1 MADFATVTGTIGA
14 ITGVVA
20 LLVSIKNYARVSAMK
35 ALDLRLELSRAFDNL
50 DVVLSGI
57 EGYLDYV
64 HKSHFAV
71 FAATGRL
78 RSGEMESFEK
88 DFESDVSRLRG
99 LLGSQPRRAEN
110 YSSHT
115 PSELESIL
123 ATVHAFHVQVF
134 ALRGKYQRVLD
145 SDDERR
151 KEIRAKH

>member
-1 MADFATVTGTIGA
+1 MAEFATVTGTIGA

-50 DVVLSGI
+50 DIVLSGI

-64 HKSHFAV
+64 HKSHLAV
-71 FAATGRL
+71 FSATGRL

-99 LLGSQPRRAEN
+99 LLGSQPRRAES

-123 ATVHAFHVQVF
+123 ASVHAFHVQVS